1 MRLAQAVSLSVP
13 EVTLHRTQ
21 QQWLYLIRRY
31 DRELG
36 HDQKIKRLH
45 QEDFCQALSI
55 LPEIKYEKEG
65 GVSFSDCFKLIRE
78 QSIQPVID
86 LNQLLSWA
94 VFNYL
99 IGNADAHGK
108 NVSLLLTPQG
118 PKLAPFYDLM
128 STAIYPDLTDKPAIK
143 IGGEDQ
149 YQWIIARS
157 WQKFSEE
164 VGVSFKWV
172 RQVLEKMSVNLAQ
185 QAPKLAGQFEEDFG
199 EVGVTREIQSVIEQR
214 SKKAVMSFDAV

>member
-65 GVSFSDCFKLIRE
+65 GVSFSDCFKLGLCQIECKWYITILFFR
-78 QSIQPVID
+78 
-86 LNQLLSWA
+86 
-94 VFNYL
+94 L
-99 IGNADAHGK
+99 II
-108 NVSLLLTPQG
+108 S
-118 PKLAPFYDLM
+118 
-128 STAIYPDLTDKPAIK
+128 
-143 IGGEDQ
+143 
-149 YQWIIARS
+149 
-157 WQKFSEE
+157 
-164 VGVSFKWV
+164 
-172 RQVLEKMSVNLAQ
+172 
-185 QAPKLAGQFEEDFG
+185 
-199 EVGVTREIQSVIEQR
+199 
-214 SKKAVMSFDAV
+214 

>member
-1 MRLAQAVSLSVP
+1 M
-13 EVTLHRTQ
+13 
-21 QQWLYLIRRY
+21 
-31 DRELG
+31 
-36 HDQKIKRLH
+36 
-45 QEDFCQALSI
+45 
-55 LPEIKYEKEG
+55 
-65 GVSFSDCFKLIRE
+65 
-78 QSIQPVID
+78 ID
-86 LNQLLSWA
+86 LNQLLNWA

-185 QAPKLAGQFEEDFG
+185 QAPKLAGQFEQDFG